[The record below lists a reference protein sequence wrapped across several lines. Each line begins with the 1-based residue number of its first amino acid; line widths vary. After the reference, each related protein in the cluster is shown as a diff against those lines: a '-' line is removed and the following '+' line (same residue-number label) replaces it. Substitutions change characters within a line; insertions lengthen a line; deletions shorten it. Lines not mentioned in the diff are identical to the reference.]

1 MTGIQA
7 APIRSDEIRGIRLG
21 SMIAALGYVG
31 LLAGLRFAPGAPA
44 ESGAATVGLAAI
56 AIASRR
62 YGVALPGKWYVSFTP
77 AVAAAAVAS
86 LGWAQGALVTAL
98 GLILGDLLLRRLRFR
113 HILTTAGYL
122 LSGITLAGLVYDAI
136 GGLAGAAALQ
146 VGNLPALGLLFV
158 MIPAFSNA
166 LVFAEMRASGSIGR
180 VNPRLTVRWESI
192 AAGLAIPPG
201 ISGLALWYT
210 PMPAVTR
217 MALGLAWAAYAV
229 LSYSLI
235 RRGASSEGFLLIQGF
250 TRAIGTRPQFSDAFA
265 DMRRL
270 THALVPWHEM
280 GVARYDE
287 AGREFEIVAETSQAL
302 PVGHRFSADRGL
314 VGVGLQRMQPV
325 TDRDLPM
332 ADAGDAATR
341 MAEILVPLSH
351 GGRLVG
357 VWSVRH
363 RSPGMYWPSD
373 AELLGQL
380 AMPLALTL
388 ALERL
393 VGPVLEAS
401 SETAGQVEAIGATAR
416 DLKAGAEQAATNAR
430 RMAATVKA
438 LAETLSAGAE
448 EARAMRAVAA
458 SNAEWGQQTRD
469 SGQQMLEATEAV
481 RRETAAAGER
491 LTAAA
496 ATVQE
501 VTGEIVRLQHI
512 SDLVEG
518 FRVAIGD
525 LSYQS
530 GLLALNAGIE
540 AARAGDRGRGFGV
553 VAEEGRLLAE
563 KSARE
568 AHDIGRSVNEIR
580 AALERAAGVIQTT
593 RGEVLAVAELGT
605 ALTRRLEEVVT
616 AAKGVAELGQSIAQ
630 SARDTAER
638 AAVIAGTLQGA
649 RSEAEAAATE
659 SQAVAVASVEQGRA
673 VEALHD
679 ASTNL
684 SELAARLAAGV
695 AAIRSGEQG
704 E

>member
-1 MTGIQA
+1 MTASSATLSQSEDA
-7 APIRSDEIRGIRLG
+7 RGTRLG
-21 SMIAALGYVG
+21 GVVALLGYAGIVAG
-31 LLAGLRFAPGAPA
+31 LLFSSELPAGAGAI
-44 ESGAATVGLAAI
+44 TVCLAA
-56 AIASRR
+56 AAVASRR
-62 YGVALPGKWYVSFTP
+62 FGVALPGKWYVSFIP
-77 AVAAAAVAS
+77 AIAAAAVAA
-86 LGWAQGALVTAL
+86 LGWAHGGLVVGL
-98 GLILGDLLLRRLRFR
+98 GLILGDLLFRRLRFR
-113 HILTTAGYL
+113 EILTTAGYL
-122 LSGITLAGLVYDAI
+122 LAGITLSGLVYNEI
-136 GGLAGAAALQ
+136 GGPTGEAALQ
-146 VGNLPALGLLFV
+146 LANLPTLGLLFL
-158 MIPAFSNA
+158 MIPTFSNV
-166 LVFAEMRASGSIGR
+166 LVFAEMRASGSLGR

-201 ISGLALWYT
+201 ITGLALWYT
-210 PMPAVTR
+210 PLPAATTV
-217 MALGLAWAAYAV
+217 ALAIAWAGYAV
-229 LSYSLI
+229 LSYTLI
-235 RRGASSEGFLLIQGF
+235 RRGASGEGFLLIQGLS
-250 TRAIGTRPQFSDAFA
+250 RAIGARPGFADAFA

-287 AGREFEIVAETSQAL
+287 ARGEFEIVAETSQAL

-314 VGVGLQRMQPV
+314 VGVGLRRMQPV
-325 TDRDLPM
+325 TDRDLPP
-332 ADAGDAATR
+332 AELGDASTR
-341 MAEILVPLSH
+341 PAEILVPLSH

-380 AMPLALTL
+380 ATPLALTL

-401 SETAGQVEAIGATAR
+401 GETAEQVETIGNSAR
-416 DLKAGAEQAATNAR
+416 ELKDGAEQAVANAQ
-430 RMAATVKA
+430 RMAEMVKA
-438 LAETLSAGAE
+438 LAGTLAAGAE
-448 EARAMRAVAA
+448 EAQAMRAVAA
-458 SNAEWGQQTRD
+458 ANAEWGQQTRD
-469 SGQQMLEATEAV
+469 NGRQMLEATEAV

-501 VTGEIVRLQHI
+501 VTGEIIRLQQI

-540 AARAGDRGRGFGV
+540 AARAGERGRGFGV

-563 KSARE
+563 KSTRE

-580 AALERAAGVIQTT
+580 AALERAAGLIQTT
-593 RGEVLAVAELGT
+593 RGEVLAVATLGT
-605 ALTRRLEEVVT
+605 TLTGRLEQIVT
-616 AAKGVAELGQSIAQ
+616 AARLVAETGQSIAQ

-638 AAVIAGTLQGA
+638 AAVIAGTLTGA
-649 RSEAEAAATE
+649 RSEAENAAAE
-659 SQAVAVASVEQGRA
+659 SQAVAVASAEQGRA

-684 SELAARLAAGV
+684 GAVAARLAAGV
-695 AAIRSGEQG
+695 DAIRSGQQG
-704 E
+704 

>member
-1 MTGIQA
+1 MTGPA
-7 APIRSDEIRGIRLG
+7 AVPTPSDHNRGLRLG
-21 SMIAALGYVG
+21 SLIAIAGFVG
-31 LLAGLRFAPGAPA
+31 LVAGLLYGPAAPA
-44 ESGAATVGLAAI
+44 ESGVTTIGLAAA

-62 YGVALPGKWYVSFTP
+62 FGVALPGKWYVSFIP
-77 AVAAAAVAS
+77 AVAAASVAC
-86 LGWAQGALVTAL
+86 LGWPQGALVSGL
-98 GLILGDLLLRRLRFR
+98 GLMLGDLLFRRVGFR

-122 LSGITLAGLVYDAI
+122 LAGITLAGLMYEAI
-136 GGLAGAAALQ
+136 GGQTGAGAMQ
-146 VGNLPALGLLFV
+146 VGNLPALGLLFL

-180 VNPRLTVRWESI
+180 VNPGLTARWESI

-201 ISGLALWYT
+201 IAGLALWYT
-210 PMPAVTR
+210 PLPAVTR
-217 MALGLAWAAYAV
+217 MTLGLAWIAYAF
-229 LSYSLI
+229 LSFSLI

-250 TRAIGTRPQFSDAFA
+250 TRAIGARPGFADAFA
-265 DMRRL
+265 DMQRL

-287 AGREFEIVAETSQAL
+287 ARREFVILTETSKTL
-302 PVGHRFSADRGL
+302 TVGHRFGAGRGL
-314 VGVGLQRMQPV
+314 VGVALERMHPV
-325 TDRDLPM
+325 TDRDLP
-332 ADAGDAATR
+332 AAEPGSTGTR
-341 MAEILVPLSH
+341 MAEIVVPLSH

-357 VWSVRH
+357 VWNVRH

-373 AELLGQL
+373 AELLGHL
-380 AMPLALTL
+380 ATPLALTL

-401 SETAGQVEAIGATAR
+401 TETTAQVETIGSTASQ
-416 DLKAGAEQAATNAR
+416 LKAGAEQAAANAR
-430 RMAATVKA
+430 KMAETVKA
-438 LAETLSAGAE
+438 LAETLAAGAE
-448 EARAMRAVAA
+448 EARAMRTVAA
-458 SNAEWGQQTRD
+458 ANAEQGQQTRD
-469 SGQQMLEATEAV
+469 SGRQMLEATEAV
-481 RRETAAAGER
+481 RRENAAASER

-501 VTGEIVRLQHI
+501 VTGEIVRLQQI

-540 AARAGDRGRGFGV
+540 AARAGERGRGFGV

-580 AALERAAGVIQTT
+580 AALERAAALIQTT
-593 RGEVLAVAELGT
+593 RSEVLAVADLGT
-605 ALTRRLEEVVT
+605 TLTGRLEQVV
-616 AAKGVAELGQSIAQ
+616 AAARIVAETGQAIAQ
-630 SARDTAER
+630 SAQETAER

-649 RSEAEAAATE
+649 RSEAETAAAE
-659 SQAVAVASVEQGRA
+659 SRAVAVASAEQGQA

-679 ASTNL
+679 ASTSL
-684 SELAARLAAGV
+684 SALAARLAAGV
-695 AAIRSGEQG
+695 AAIRSGSQG
-704 E
+704 

>member
-1 MTGIQA
+1 M
-7 APIRSDEIRGIRLG
+7 PNRSDDARGLRLG
-21 SMIAALGYVG
+21 SVIALAGFVG
-31 LLAGLRFAPGAPA
+31 LVAGLLYGPAAPA
-44 ESGAATVGLAAI
+44 ETGVMTIGLAVA

-62 YGVALPGKWYVSFTP
+62 FGVALPGKWYVSFIP
-77 AVAAAAVAS
+77 AVAAAAVAC
-86 LGWAQGALVTAL
+86 LGWPQGGLVSVL
-98 GLILGDLLLRRLRFR
+98 GLVLGDLLFRRVRFR
-113 HILTTAGYL
+113 HILTTAGHL
-122 LSGITLAGLVYDAI
+122 LAGITLAGLVYDAI
-136 GGLAGAAALQ
+136 GGLTGEAALQ
-146 VGNLPALGLLFV
+146 VGNLPALGLLFI

-210 PMPAVTR
+210 PLPALTR
-217 MALGLAWAAYAV
+217 TALALAWVGYAV

-250 TRAIGTRPQFSDAFA
+250 TRAIGARPQFSDAFA

-270 THALVPWHEM
+270 THALVPWHDM

-287 AGREFEIVAETSQAL
+287 PRREFEIVAETSPAL

-325 TDRDLPM
+325 TDRDLPA
-332 ADAGDAATR
+332 ADAGNTQTR
-341 MAEILVPLSH
+341 TAEILVPLSH

-380 AMPLALTL
+380 ATPLALTL

-393 VGPVLEAS
+393 VGPILEAS

-416 DLKAGAEQAATNAR
+416 DLKAGAEQAASNAR
-430 RMAATVKA
+430 RMAVTVQA
-438 LAETLSAGAE
+438 LAQTLSAGAE

-458 SNAEWGQQTRD
+458 SNADWGQQTRD

-481 RRETAAAGER
+481 RRETAAAGDR

-540 AARAGDRGRGFGV
+540 AARAGERGRGFGV

-580 AALERAAGVIQTT
+580 AALERAAGLIQTT
-593 RGEVLAVAELGT
+593 RGEVLAVADLGT
-605 ALTRRLEEVVT
+605 ALTRRLEEVVAT
-616 AAKGVAELGQSIAQ
+616 AKGVAGMGQSIAQ
-630 SARDTAER
+630 SARETAER

-659 SQAVAVASVEQGRA
+659 SQAVAVASAEQGRA

-684 SELAARLAAGV
+684 SALAARLAAGV
-695 AAIRSGEQG
+695 AAIRAGEQG

>member
-1 MTGIQA
+1 MTAPAA
-7 APIRSDEIRGIRLG
+7 APTRSDDFRGFRLG
-21 SMIAALGYVG
+21 SIIALLGYVG
-31 LLAGLRFAPGAPA
+31 LAAGLVWTPWALDG
-44 ESGAATVGLAAI
+44 SGVVTISLALAAV
-56 AIASRR
+56 ASRR
-62 YGVALPGKWYVSFTP
+62 YGVALPGKWYVSFSP
-77 AVAAAAVAS
+77 AVAAAAVAC
-86 LGWAQGALVTAL
+86 LGWAQGGVVTGL
-98 GLILGDLLLRRLRFR
+98 GLILGDLLFRHLRFR
-113 HILTTAGYL
+113 HILMTAGYL
-122 LSGITLAGLVYDAI
+122 LAGITLAGLVYSLID
-136 GGLAGAAALQ
+136 GQTGEAALQ
-146 VGNLPALGLLFV
+146 VANLPALALLFV

-166 LVFAEMRASGSIGR
+166 LVFAEMRASGSLGR

-210 PMPAVTR
+210 PLPPPTR
-217 MALGLAWAAYAV
+217 LALGLAWLAYAV

-235 RRGASSEGFLLIQGF
+235 RRGASSEGLLLIQGF
-250 TRAIGTRPQFSDAFA
+250 TRAIGARPDFAEAFA

-287 AGREFEIVAETSQAL
+287 AGREFEIVAETAQTLS
-302 PVGHRFSADRGL
+302 VGHRFSADRGL
-314 VGVGLQRMQPV
+314 VGVGLQRMHPV

-332 ADAGDAATR
+332 ADAGNLDTR

-363 RSPGMYWPSD
+363 RTPGMYWPSD

-380 AMPLALTL
+380 ATPLALTL

-401 SETAGQVEAIGATAR
+401 SETASQVETIGATAR
-416 DLKAGAEQAATNAR
+416 DLKAGAEQAAANAQ
-430 RMAATVKA
+430 RMAEMVSA
-438 LAETLSAGAE
+438 LAQTLSAGAE

-458 SNAEWGQQTRD
+458 SNAEWGLQTRD
-469 SGQQMLEATEAV
+469 SGQQMLDATEAV

-501 VTGEIVRLQHI
+501 VTGEIVRLQRI

-540 AARAGDRGRGFGV
+540 AARAGERGRGFGV

-568 AHDIGRSVNEIR
+568 AHHIGRSVNEIR
-580 AALERAAGVIQTT
+580 GALERAAGLIQTT
-593 RGEVLAVAELGT
+593 RGEVLAVADLGT
-605 ALTRRLEEVVT
+605 ALTRRLEEVVA
-616 AAKGVAELGQSIAQ
+616 AAKGVAEMGQSIAQ

-649 RSEAEAAATE
+649 SSEAEAAATE
-659 SQAVAVASVEQGRA
+659 SQVVAVASAEQGRA

-684 SELAARLAAGV
+684 SELATRLAAGV
-695 AAIRSGEQG
+695 AAIRSGSRD
-704 E
+704 